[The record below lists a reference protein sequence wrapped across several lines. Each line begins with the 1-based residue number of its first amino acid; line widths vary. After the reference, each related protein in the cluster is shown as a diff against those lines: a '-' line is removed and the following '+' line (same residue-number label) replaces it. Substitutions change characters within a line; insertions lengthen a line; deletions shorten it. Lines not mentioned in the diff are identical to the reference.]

1 MLNWSGRLE
10 SHLGNYTVEPIKLW
24 SSYILNRKVNLH
36 GINSI
41 CSIIISTMAEKQQ
54 NAFMYEKSLS
64 LIKDICKNKGDWI
77 KSYIFWEIDLLS
89 DIGYGLDL
97 TECAVTSEKENL
109 KFVSPSSGRAVT
121 IEGAGSYKD
130 KLFKLPNFL
139 INRSS
144 EYSNEDLENALS
156 LTEHFFRKRFYEPN
170 NLNFPKSRNHL
181 KISIIK

>member
-64 LIKDICKNKGDWI
+64 LIKIYVKI
-77 KSYIFWEIDLLS
+77 KKIGSKVIFL
-89 DIGYGLDL
+89 G
-97 TECAVTSEKENL
+97 N
-109 KFVSPSSGRAVT
+109 
-121 IEGAGSYKD
+121 
-130 KLFKLPNFL
+130 
-139 INRSS
+139 
-144 EYSNEDLENALS
+144 
-156 LTEHFFRKRFYEPN
+156 
-170 NLNFPKSRNHL
+170 
-181 KISIIK
+181 